1 MPRTNRLPNT
11 LILSIRECASPT
23 PTRLTRNPTAHLSSR
38 LASSSSRAAAL
49 SRRISIPPP
58 FPVTSTCPEPSCSCA
73 PTPAMPDGLEI
84 DHAQNLNGTMAAY
97 SQQVLISTGRGDWR
111 SRIEEDG
118 VGCGWGELA
127 RGLKGL
133 VGRGGG
139 FADPYNNILI
149 TNSSFAPHQPM
160 PTTPSSST
168 THTASA
174 LLFPSFTYL
183 PTIPLDKPSLTN
195 LVRAFLLPTTPHPAH
210 NVLPAAQ
217 KATMSRVPAL
227 QPSFENRTSIQHS
240 PTILIC
246 GHGHRDQRCGIMG
259 PLLRDEFRR
268 VLRDRGFSV
277 RDGGDSSSSS
287 DTGGDAGIV
296 DGVGQ
301 ANVGL
306 ISHIGGHKYA
316 GNVIIYLPPALEFP
330 NATEED
336 RGVGVSLR
344 GKGVWYGRV
353 EPRHVEG
360 IVEETVLGGRVVR
373 DHFRG
378 GVGGNGEILR
388 L

>member
-1 MPRTNRLPNT
+1 MSRTNRLPNS
-11 LILSIRECASPT
+11 LILSIRECANPT
-23 PTRLTRNPTAHLSSR
+23 SIRLTRNPAAHLYPR

-58 FPVTSTCPEPSCSCA
+58 FPVTPTCPEPTCSCA
-73 PTPAMPDGLEI
+73 PTPPMPEGLEI

-97 SQQVLISTGRGDWR
+97 SQQVLISTGQNDWR

-139 FADPYNNILI
+139 FADPYNNIMI
-149 TNSSFAPHQPM
+149 TNSSFAPHQPATTT
-160 PTTPSSST
+160 TTPTPSPSPST

-183 PTIPLDKPSLTN
+183 PTIPLDKPGLTN

-210 NVLPAAQ
+210 NILPTAQ
-217 KATMSRVPAL
+217 KANMSRVPAL
-227 QPSFENRTSIQHS
+227 QTSFENRTTIHHS

-268 VLRDRGFSV
+268 VLRGRGFSV
-277 RDGGDSSSSS
+277 SS
-287 DTGGDAGIV
+287 DGSDAGIV
-296 DGVGQ
+296 DGVGR

-316 GNVIIYLPPALEFP
+316 GNVIIYLPPSLEFP

-344 GKGVWYGRV
+344 GKGIWYGRV

-378 GVGGNGEILR
+378 GVGGDGEILR